1 MGHTAGAVAEKAL
14 AASLQLNQKNTF
26 INELK
31 EKAKDIKD
39 FNLNRILKEEQ
50 SSDTNFSAIQNIVQE
65 VHPNFFKRL
74 NEVSKSKLTNQDLR
88 YAAYIYLNMDN
99 LQIASA
105 LKADPKTVRMTKY
118 RLKQKIGLGK
128 EEDLQ
133 AFIQNLQ
140 L

>member
-1 MGHTAGAVAEKAL
+1 MKCL
-14 AASLQLNQKNTF
+14 
-26 INELK
+26 
-31 EKAKDIKD
+31 
-39 FNLNRILKEEQ
+39 
-50 SSDTNFSAIQNIVQE
+50 
-65 VHPNFFKRL
+65 
-74 NEVSKSKLTNQDLR
+74 SKLTNQDLR

-99 LQIASA
+99 LQIANV

>member
-1 MGHTAGAVAEKAL
+1 M
-14 AASLQLNQKNTF
+14 
-26 INELK
+26 
-31 EKAKDIKD
+31 
-39 FNLNRILKEEQ
+39 
-50 SSDTNFSAIQNIVQE
+50 
-65 VHPNFFKRL
+65 
-74 NEVSKSKLTNQDLR
+74 SKSKLTNQDLR

-99 LQIASA
+99 LQIANV